1 MVVVQVGGF
10 ALINTVGM
18 TASRKSIGED
28 LVAGA
33 LVFDRLLEQDTQRL
47 VQGARLMSAD
57 YTFRE
62 VIATGDR
69 DTIASVLMKYGR
81 GIDASLMMIVGLDQ
95 RVLGDTLDI
104 ATGTPFAFPELIAEA
119 EASQNASAMVLIRG
133 QLYQL
138 VVVPVLAPT
147 PIAWVVIGF
156 IVDDSL
162 TQDLRRLT
170 RLHVSFF
177 SRQASDSWRLQGST
191 LSNKDRTALLSN
203 VAAERFAKRDQDG
216 NAEYSD
222 EAVTRVMVPA
232 RGGGRVVVVLQE
244 PLSSALEPFRRLQLR
259 LTFITLAGVLV
270 SILASVAIARR
281 VARPVRELA
290 SVARRIAAGDYSTTP
305 PPSGVAEIGDLAAAF
320 RTMQDGIASRESRIM
335 DLAYRDAL
343 TQLPNR
349 VLFDERLDQ
358 AIASAE
364 RNHTQLA
371 VLLMDLDHFKYVND
385 TLGHAIGDLILRAVT
400 SRLEGLLKRPTDTVA
415 RLGGDEFAIVLPGD
429 DAVAARSVAKA
440 ILHSLE
446 MPMIPEGHTL
456 DVRASIGLAVYPEHG
471 RERSILLRHAD
482 VAMYAAKRNK
492 LGYVLWNDDYDVYS
506 RERLVLMNDLRRA
519 VDHDELTLLY
529 QPKVSLN
536 RVGELDAEALVRWQ
550 HPARGLVTPNEFIP
564 FAEQTGYI
572 WAITQWVLAHAI
584 AQCAQWRRDGLPMN
598 ISINISAHDLMDAEL
613 PDRFVAL
620 LESHG
625 CAAEWITLEITESAI
640 LDDPGHGLKSLERLS
655 ALGCRLA
662 IDDYGTGYSSLAYL
676 RHLPVRE
683 LKLDKS
689 FVMGMMGETSDALI
703 VRSTIDLA
711 HKLGLS
717 VTAEGVEDEA
727 TLEGL
732 CALGCDVA
740 QGFLLSLP
748 LEASELAVW
757 MRESAWTRAVR
768 EAKRGRRL
776 GRRRAAVS

>member
-1 MVVVQVGGF
+1 
-10 ALINTVGM
+10 
-18 TASRKSIGED
+18 
-28 LVAGA
+28 
-33 LVFDRLLEQDTQRL
+33 
-47 VQGARLMSAD
+47 
-57 YTFRE
+57 
-62 VIATGDR
+62 
-69 DTIASVLMKYGR
+69 
-81 GIDASLMMIVGLDQ
+81 
-95 RVLGDTLDI
+95 
-104 ATGTPFAFPELIAEA
+104 
-119 EASQNASAMVLIRG
+119 
-133 QLYQL
+133 
-138 VVVPVLAPT
+138 
-147 PIAWVVIGF
+147 
-156 IVDDSL
+156 
-162 TQDLRRLT
+162 
-170 RLHVSFF
+170 VSFF
-177 SRQASDSWRLQGST
+177 SREASDSWRLQGST
-191 LSNKDRTALLSN
+191 LSDKERAALLSN
-203 VAAERFAKRDQDG
+203 VAAERFAKRDADG
-216 NAEYSD
+216 NAEYGD

-270 SILASVAIARR
+270 SILASVAMARR
-281 VARPVRELA
+281 IARPVRELA

-305 PPSGVAEIGDLAAAF
+305 PPSGVVEISDLGAAF

-335 DLAYRDAL
+335 NLAYRDAL

-349 VLFDERLDQ
+349 IMCDELLDR

-364 RNHTQLA
+364 RNHTRVA

-385 TLGHAIGDLILRAVT
+385 TLGHATGDLILRAVT
-400 SRLEGLLKRPTDTVA
+400 SRLEGVLKRPTDSVA
-415 RLGGDEFAIVLPGD
+415 RLGGDEFAIVLPGA
-429 DAVAARSVAKA
+429 DAVAGRRVAKA
-440 ILHSLE
+440 ILQSLE
-446 MPMIPEGHTL
+446 TPMIPDGHNL
-456 DVRASIGLAVYPEHG
+456 DVRGSIGIAVYPEHG
-471 RERSILLRHAD
+471 LERSILLRHAD

-492 LGYVLWNDDYDVYS
+492 LGYALWNDDYDLYS
-506 RERLVLMNDLRRA
+506 RDRLVLMNDLRRA
-519 VDHDELTLLY
+519 VDHDELMLVY

-550 HPARGLVTPNEFIP
+550 HPERGLVPPSEFIP

-572 WAITQWVLAHAI
+572 WAITQWVLVHAI

-620 LESHG
+620 LEHHG

-640 LDDPGHGLKSLERLS
+640 LDDPGHGIKSLERLS
-655 ALGCRLA
+655 TLGCKLA

-676 RHLPVRE
+676 RRLPVRE

-689 FVMGMMGETSDALI
+689 FVMGMTGDTSDALI

-732 CALGCDVA
+732 SALGCDVV
-740 QGFLLSLP
+740 QGFLLSHP
-748 LEASELAVW
+748 LEPSELAEW
-757 MRESAWTRAVR
+757 MRGSAWTRAVR
-768 EAKRGRRL
+768 EAKRGRRV
-776 GRRRAAVS
+776 GRRRVAVR